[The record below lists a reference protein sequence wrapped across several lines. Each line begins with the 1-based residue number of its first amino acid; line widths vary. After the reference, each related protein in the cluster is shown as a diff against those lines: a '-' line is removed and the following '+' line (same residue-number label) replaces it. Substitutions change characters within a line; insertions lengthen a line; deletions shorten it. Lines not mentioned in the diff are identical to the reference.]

1 MATPA
6 ELESVPT
13 PQARYES
20 QDGAPV
26 NGDNQTSQPSRNP
39 HFNSRTPEPLP
50 GQQSQNATT
59 PSTPGTL
66 LPFDWEDFEARYE
79 KALQE
84 ADENERGILREAESL
99 AKVTY
104 TCFHGTR

>member
-1 MATPA
+1 
-6 ELESVPT
+6 
-13 PQARYES
+13 
-20 QDGAPV
+20 
-26 NGDNQTSQPSRNP
+26 
-39 HFNSRTPEPLP
+39 
-50 GQQSQNATT
+50 
-59 PSTPGTL
+59 

-104 TCFHGTR
+104 TCFPEIR